1 MRPGRVFIRTLL
13 LCGLL
18 AGAVLA
24 DAPPSLNAPDL
35 GSGPFSSMHMLL
47 EKTVLAVDVLTVDVR
62 VDKPTQGKIAA
73 IAAGKAYSDE
83 LGGQIAGVAIKAPN
97 AVVQL
102 EFKRDVP
109 LNSWMA
115 EVRRNLQ
122 QAREA
127 GLISAALE
135 KKVGDG
141 LPGTFKAIQDR
152 GYKKGDR
159 LLYRVK
165 PGSVRT
171 VVVGPDHVTPFID
184 STDTSP
190 DVRTVVMASY
200 MAPGSDFRVPLL
212 KSLFGG

>member
-1 MRPGRVFIRTLL
+1 MKPRRVFFRALL

-18 AGAVLA
+18 AGAALA

-62 VDKPTQGKIAA
+62 VDKPTQEKIAA
-73 IAAGKAYSDE
+73 LAAGKAYSDD
-83 LGGQIAGVAIKAPN
+83 LGRQIADVAIKAPN

-109 LNSWMA
+109 LNSWLA

-122 QAREA
+122 QARAA

-135 KKVGDG
+135 KKVSDG

-171 VVVGPDHVTPFID
+171 VVVGPDHVTAFID
-184 STDTSP
+184 STDTSA

>member
-1 MRPGRVFIRTLL
+1 MKLGRTLFRTLL

-18 AGAVLA
+18 AGAALA
-24 DAPPSLNAPDL
+24 EAPPSLDAPDL
-35 GSGPFSSMHMLL
+35 GRGPFSSMHMLL

-62 VDKPTQGKIAA
+62 LDKATQEKIAA
-73 IAAGKAYSDE
+73 IATGKPYSDD
-83 LGGQIAGVAIKAPN
+83 LGRQIADLAVKAPN

-109 LNSWMA
+109 LNSWME

-122 QAREA
+122 QARDA
-127 GLISAALE
+127 GLISAALQ
-135 KKVGDG
+135 KKVSDG
-141 LPGTFKAIQDR
+141 LPETFKVLKER
-152 GYKKGDR
+152 GYQKGDR
-159 LLYRVK
+159 LIYRVK

-184 STDTSP
+184 TTDTSA